1 MHRRRASVRA
11 GNASRRIL
19 IVNSMTNLPSP
30 TGLETLCVHSGTV
43 VDAATGG
50 VNTPIYTSSSF
61 EYLDREDNIY
71 PRYFNTPNQQAVV
84 QKLCALEGAE
94 DGVLFSSG
102 MAAIS
107 TTILA
112 FAGSGDHV
120 VLQDELYGG
129 THAFVTD
136 MFQRLG
142 IRYSFVATD
151 ADAVEAALTGATK
164 LVVIESPTNPLLNV
178 IDIRRVA
185 AAARQRGVVSVIDNT
200 FASPVNQTPLQLG
213 VDIVVHSGTKY
224 LGGHG
229 DLCCGIA
236 LGSAAHAK
244 RIRAAAVCL
253 GGSLNA
259 ATCYLLERSLKTL
272 ALRVRQQSE
281 NAARIAAFLVQAKGV
296 TRVNYP
302 GLPTHPG
309 HQLARSQMRGFGG
322 MLSFELDLS
331 AIHPKDFLR
340 RLRLIRPAISL
351 GGVETIISAPVAT
364 SHVKMS
370 PQERKRVGIGDSL
383 VRLSAGIE
391 ASEDLIAD
399 LRQALEAG
407 HAVGHG

>member
-1 MHRRRASVRA
+1 MSDQ
-11 GNASRRIL
+11 
-19 IVNSMTNLPSP
+19 PSF
-30 TGLETLCVHSGTV
+30 TRLDTQCVHSGTTI
-43 VDAATGG
+43 DAETGG

-61 EYLDREDNIY
+61 EYLDRGDNVY

-84 QKLCALEGAE
+84 QKVCALEGAE

-107 TTILA
+107 TTLLS

-136 MFQRLG
+136 MFERLG

-151 ADAVEAALTGATK
+151 AGAVEEALTDSTK
-164 LVVIESPTNPLLNV
+164 LVVIESPTNPLLSV

-185 AAARQRGVVSVIDNT
+185 AAARRRGAVSVIDST
-200 FASPVNQTPLQLG
+200 FASPVNQTPLRLG

-236 LGSAAHAK
+236 VGSAADAE
-244 RIRAAAVCL
+244 RIRAAAQCL

-259 ATCYLLERSLKTL
+259 ITCYLLERSLKTL

-281 NAARIAAFLVQAKGV
+281 NAARIAAFLARAKKV

-302 GLPTHPG
+302 GLPDHPG
-309 HQLARSQMRGFGG
+309 HQIARSQMRGFGG
-322 MLSFELDLS
+322 MLSFELDMS
-331 AIHPKDFLR
+331 AVRPKDFLR

-351 GGVETIISAPVAT
+351 GGIETIICAPVET

-370 PQERKRVGIGDSL
+370 TEERKRVGIGDSL
-383 VRLSAGIE
+383 LRLSVGIE
-391 ASEDLIAD
+391 AAEDLIAD
-399 LRQALEAG
+399 LQQGLEG
-407 HAVGHG
+407 